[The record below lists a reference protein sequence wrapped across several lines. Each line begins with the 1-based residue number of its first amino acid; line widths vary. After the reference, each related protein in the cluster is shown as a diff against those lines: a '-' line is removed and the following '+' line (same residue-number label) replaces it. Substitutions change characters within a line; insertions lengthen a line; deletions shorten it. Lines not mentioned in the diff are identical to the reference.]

1 MLSSWLCRFHGK
13 KILPEHL
20 EHSQAIYPSKPI
32 PKFATCILLT
42 ILIMQMMHEA
52 QHLRVERPKHKEEV
66 RWYPMFSGYLGLT
79 FFPCLWSSS
88 MVRDGTPSFGWLF
101 AAMPY
106 PLGERNPRKAEVF
119 GGGYLETQADP
130 CKKDYYK
137 NRRDPITSWK
147 SISKINVIFLPSSSP
162 LFRNEKQKRM
172 LEACEEAP
180 LLSQ

>member
-1 MLSSWLCRFHGK
+1 MLSSWLCRFHGR

-20 EHSQAIYPSKPI
+20 ERSQAIYPSKPI

-42 ILIMQMMHEA
+42 ILIMQMMHKA
-52 QHLRVERPKHKEEV
+52 QHLRVERPKHKEEG

-88 MVRDGTPSFGWLF
+88 MVRDGTPSFGWLYT
-101 AAMPY
+101 AMPY
-106 PLGERNPRKAEVF
+106 PLGEQNPRKADV
-119 GGGYLETQADP
+119 YLETQP
-130 CKKDYYK
+130 MQKRLLQEQTGPNHFMKKH
-137 NRRDPITSWK
+137 
-147 SISKINVIFLPSSSP
+147 ISKINVIFLPSSSP
-162 LFRNEKQKRM
+162 LFRNKKQKRM

>member
-1 MLSSWLCRFHGK
+1 MLSSWLCRFHGR

-20 EHSQAIYPSKPI
+20 EHSQASYPSKPI

-42 ILIMQMMHEA
+42 ILIMQMMHKA

-88 MVRDGTPSFGWLF
+88 VVCDGTPSFGWLYT
-101 AAMPY
+101 AMPY
-106 PLGERNPRKAEVF
+106 PLGEQNPRKA
-119 GGGYLETQADP
+119 

-162 LFRNEKQKRM
+162 LFRNKKQKRM
-172 LEACEEAP
+172 LEAWEEAP